1 MSSFSAD
8 GMANLSGGHTPD
20 ILPSPRPTIMK
31 KRGAASERQQSE
43 QQVSARYS
51 DVYWNAAPANVALAA
66 DRAVL
71 AQHNFSRA
79 SL

>member
-1 MSSFSAD
+1 
-8 GMANLSGGHTPD
+8 
-20 ILPSPRPTIMK
+20 MK

-51 DVYWNAAPANVALAA
+51 DVYCNAAPANVALGA

-71 AQHNFSRA
+71 V
-79 SL
+79 